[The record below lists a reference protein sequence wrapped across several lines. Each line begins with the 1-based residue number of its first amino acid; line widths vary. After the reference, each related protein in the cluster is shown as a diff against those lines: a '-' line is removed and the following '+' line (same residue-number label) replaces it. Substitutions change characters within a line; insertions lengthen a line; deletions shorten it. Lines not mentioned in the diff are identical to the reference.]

1 MISHK
6 IFELLSNLD
15 RKEMTRFREFADSP
29 YHNKHRDVRA
39 LTEYLS
45 RIFPQFNE
53 RNCRRETI
61 WNAVAPDR
69 PYDFAQLALLFTY
82 TRRLLDDFLMQEQ
95 FWRQPDQQNLLLLSE
110 LRRRNLFDLYEKK
123 LRQTGSPTPDD
134 GTAAL
139 SRYLLAAEADAYFT
153 RAERRRNDESLQQKA
168 NLLDAFYLAEKLRD
182 ACEMQVR
189 RHILK
194 VDYSSRLLDAVLRE
208 VGDNITEYAHDPAIF
223 LYYHIYRMLSRD
235 EESQRYFEALEAL
248 RQRQEVFDKT
258 RLSELYNYF
267 QNYCIRRIN
276 LGDERFLEEIF
287 KLYLILIEQ
296 ELLYEDGLLS
306 EWHYKNIIT
315 TGIRLRRLPWVRA
328 FIESQKE
335 RLPPD
340 ARDNAYRFNLA
351 AYHHA
356 AGEYDA
362 VLQLLLQV
370 EYSDV
375 RYSLGAKALLLR
387 TYYELHEWEALDSL
401 VGSMRQYLQRNR
413 LLADFN
419 RNGYHNLFRFTRRAA
434 AIRSQSAYLSDEK
447 YHSELERLRRELSL
461 AGEIFNKSWLMEKVE
476 ELAGCEG

>member
-6 IFELLSNLD
+6 VFELLSHFD
-15 RKEMTRFREFADSP
+15 RKEMTRFREFAESP
-29 YHNKHRDVRA
+29 YHSKHLDLRA
-39 LTEYLS
+39 LVEYLS
-45 RIFPQFNE
+45 RVYPHFNE

-61 WNAVAPDR
+61 WNAVAPNR
-69 PYDFAQLALLFTY
+69 PYNFAQLALLFTY
-82 TRRLLDDFLMQEQ
+82 TRRLIDDFLAQEQ
-95 FWRQPDQQNLLLLSE
+95 FWQHPDQQHLLLLSE
-110 LRRRNLFDLYEKK
+110 LRRRKLFDLYEKK
-123 LRQTGSPTPDD
+123 LRQSTPPDNS
-134 GTAAL
+134 TAAL
-139 SRYLLAAEADAYFT
+139 ARYLLAAEADAYFT
-153 RAERRRNDESLQQKA
+153 QAERRRNDESLQHKA
-168 NLLDAFYLAEKLRD
+168 NRLDEFYLAEKLRD

-208 VGDNITEYAHDPAIF
+208 VGDNLAEYARDPAIF
-223 LYYHIYRMLSRD
+223 LYYHIYVMLSRD
-235 EESQRYFEALEAL
+235 GESQGYFEALEAL
-248 RQRQEVFDKT
+248 RQRQDAFDKT

-296 ELLYEDGLLS
+296 ELLYEGGFLS

-335 RLPPD
+335 RLRPE

-434 AIRSQSAYLSDEK
+434 AIRSQTGYLSDEK
-447 YHSELERLRRELSL
+447 YSAELERLRQELSL
-461 AGEIFNKSWLMEKVE
+461 AGEIFNKSWLMEKME
-476 ELAGCEG
+476 EMKC

>member
-1 MISHK
+1 
-6 IFELLSNLD
+6 
-15 RKEMTRFREFADSP
+15 
-29 YHNKHRDVRA
+29 
-39 LTEYLS
+39 
-45 RIFPQFNE
+45 
-53 RNCRRETI
+53 
-61 WNAVAPDR
+61 
-69 PYDFAQLALLFTY
+69 
-82 TRRLLDDFLMQEQ
+82 
-95 FWRQPDQQNLLLLSE
+95 
-110 LRRRNLFDLYEKK
+110 
-123 LRQTGSPTPDD
+123 
-134 GTAAL
+134 
-139 SRYLLAAEADAYFT
+139 
-153 RAERRRNDESLQQKA
+153 
-168 NLLDAFYLAEKLRD
+168 
-182 ACEMQVR
+182 
-189 RHILK
+189 
-194 VDYSSRLLDAVLRE
+194 
-208 VGDNITEYAHDPAIF
+208 
-223 LYYHIYRMLSRD
+223 
-235 EESQRYFEALEAL
+235 
-248 RQRQEVFDKT
+248 
-258 RLSELYNYF
+258 
-267 QNYCIRRIN
+267 
-276 LGDERFLEEIF
+276 
-287 KLYLILIEQ
+287 

-447 YHSELERLRRELSL
+447 YRSELERLRRELSL

>member
-95 FWRQPDQQNLLLLSE
+95 FWRQPDQQNLFLLSE

-123 LRQTGSPTPDD
+123 LRQTVPHTPDN

-208 VGDNITEYAHDPAIF
+208 ADKNPF
-223 LYYHIYRMLSRD
+223 LLDSPRPRISLRDYHKHELRFRMLTSTHP
-235 EESQRYFEALEAL
+235 EEAERMLQ
-248 RQRQEVFDKT
+248 
-258 RLSELYNYF
+258 
-267 QNYCIRRIN
+267 
-276 LGDERFLEEIF
+276 LGQD
-287 KLYLILIEQ
+287 Q
-296 ELLYEDGLLS
+296 V
-306 EWHYKNIIT
+306 
-315 TGIRLRRLPWVRA
+315 LRRFAEYEQMASRSA
-328 FIESQKE
+328 DMFAA
-335 RLPPD
+335 D
-340 ARDNAYRFNLA
+340 AR
-351 AYHHA
+351 
-356 AGEYDA
+356 
-362 VLQLLLQV
+362 
-370 EYSDV
+370 
-375 RYSLGAKALLLR
+375 
-387 TYYELHEWEALDSL
+387 
-401 VGSMRQYLQRNR
+401 
-413 LLADFN
+413 
-419 RNGYHNLFRFTRRAA
+419 
-434 AIRSQSAYLSDEK
+434 
-447 YHSELERLRRELSL
+447 
-461 AGEIFNKSWLMEKVE
+461 
-476 ELAGCEG
+476 